1 MDVIARTAFGIEVN
15 SQKDF
20 DQPLVRDAKMALD
33 NLNTGTPVLVIR
45 S

>member
-20 DQPLVRDAKMALD
+20 DEPLVRDAKIVLD
-33 NLNTGTPVLVIR
+33 NMNTGTPFLVIR